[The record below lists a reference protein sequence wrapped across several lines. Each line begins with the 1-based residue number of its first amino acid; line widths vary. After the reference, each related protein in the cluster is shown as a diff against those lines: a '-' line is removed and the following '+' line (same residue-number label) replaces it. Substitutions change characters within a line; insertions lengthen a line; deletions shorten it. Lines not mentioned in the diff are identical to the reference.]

1 MKFRWTIR
9 AVINSIASCCI
20 LLQGIPVFAGPP
32 QAANSPA
39 VVTSPDKPNSTKPA
53 SPKVPPPAAIDV
65 ALAPNGVASGRVLD
79 AQQKGIANS
88 VVSFRQGKEQIVATT
103 TDEQG
108 RFEVQNLRGGT
119 YLITSNNGY
128 GLFRFWTPKT
138 APPTAREQV
147 LLRSQAVVVRAQSPE
162 DSGEVFYDEN
172 GQPYARIHV
181 VDDGSVGCTEKSC
194 PPVGANLCCLCLFP
208 LALLALAAVPLF
220 IDHDND
226 NKPRSP

>member
-1 MKFRWTIR
+1 MKFRWTTR

-20 LLQGIPVFAGPP
+20 LLQGIPVIAGPP
-32 QAANSPA
+32 QAANSPV
-39 VVTSPDKPNSTKPA
+39 VVTPTDIKPA

-128 GLFRFWTPKT
+128 GLFRFWAPKT

-194 PPVGANLCCLCLFP
+194 KPVGANLCCLCLFP
-208 LALLALAAVPLF
+208 LALLALAAGPLF
-220 IDHDND
+220 IDHEDHHR
-226 NKPRSP
+226 PRSP